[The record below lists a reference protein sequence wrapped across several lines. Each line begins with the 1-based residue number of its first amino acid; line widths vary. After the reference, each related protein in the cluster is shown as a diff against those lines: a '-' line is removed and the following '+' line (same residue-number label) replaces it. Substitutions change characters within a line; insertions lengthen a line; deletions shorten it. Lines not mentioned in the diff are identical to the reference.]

1 MATSTPKRAGSSSKV
16 SAITGYNG
24 PSMSRLVDSY
34 QQLVGDE
41 IASLGLE
48 VEAAKFQLIE
58 SLNKHM
64 IQFIHEMFVSMESC
78 KDELKARDFA
88 KYCKEEWEQIDHFVS
103 EYLSMLISPDGA
115 KAVYYA
121 PTNAEHKPKIAFSLQ
136 ENCPYYIHNKFM
148 MCGIDCDMNCC
159 DQTNITIRLR
169 FYRNLWKAVFTL
181 FNFLLNLEDFDLSEL
196 TLYSNLFMDLLGFG
210 KVYEMMNPMGKAI
223 REQED
228 ATLELL
234 TNDREPLS
242 NEEYDEFYQ
251 LFDAVCADI
260 TEGRLKYVRRIK
272 RAIDETSSSRFELW
286 SPEDYYISTKAS
298 PMYSKYY
305 RQLKKS
311 ILKSM
316 YETDPIAEIE
326 VVAAFDDRWN
336 YHSAYNKVAP
346 DDLNGVLIKCQ
357 LIQNNGKYKNRL
369 IFVACNAIQ
378 DRCNIIQLRS
388 SRILDALV
396 NDCTTR
402 QGTGI
407 DFLLNVTRRWS
418 LQDADNKASVLCFD
432 FSNATDTL
440 DQEFQCKVLE
450 FFFDKATS
458 DFWKFLSQMEKV
470 LYRDDGTQVTF
481 KQKCGQPQG
490 LLGSFNSFAL
500 AHHFVMLM
508 TMKASKMENFDARDF
523 YRILGDDSAIWTI
536 DQQFNHVVS
545 RNYQQICRCANLIIN
560 LDKSTIID
568 ENSSVAM
575 ADFAKVTVRN
585 GEVFTP
591 TPYRLC
597 ATYGQ
602 SITKKIATMVW
613 RQNLNIRGSK
623 EFCDYLIS
631 QMPEEQGYW
640 YNKVLKGSILP
651 IFKNLADESL
661 SVDEAFKCK
670 VRFTFTICALN
681 TGIFSYLT
689 PDRDKETTINRR
701 FDGIKEIIKT
711 KVDWSALDA
720 VENDEHKIWY
730 VLNRNCDIEDIFKHM
745 IAYDAQD
752 ERYLSLVLN
761 SLDHGIHISAR
772 EEQSLYK
779 ILQSQEYLE
788 MASQAKPGAIE
799 AFEDSLESF
808 SDNSVVRDIDH
819 VCNRLLMRSTSKR
832 PSEETMILE
841 SAFQLFQSLEQRTE
855 QFKAQSAS

>member
-1 MATSTPKRAGSSSKV
+1 MAASTPKKAGYNQNV

-24 PSMSRLVDSY
+24 PSKTMLVESY
-34 QQLVGDE
+34 QQLIEDE
-41 IASLGLE
+41 IASLGLSQ
-48 VEAAKFQLIE
+48 EAEQFQLIE

-64 IQFIHEMFVSMESC
+64 IRFIHGMFSSMNSC

-88 KYCKEEWEQIDHFVS
+88 QYCKEEWEQIDEFVS
-103 EYLSMLISPDGA
+103 NYLSMLISPDGA
-115 KAVYYA
+115 EAVYYA
-121 PTNAEHKPKIAFSLQ
+121 PTNVDHKPKVAFSLR
-136 ENCPYYIHNKFM
+136 ENCPYYIHNTFK
-148 MCGIDCDMNCC
+148 MCGLDCEMQCI
-159 DQTNITIRLR
+159 DQTNITIRLT
-169 FYRNLWKAVFTL
+169 FYRYLWKTVFTV

-196 TLYSNLFMDLLGFG
+196 SLYSNLFMDLLAFG

-234 TNDREPLS
+234 MNDREPIS
-242 NEEYDEFYQ
+242 NEEYDWFYQ
-251 LFDAVCADI
+251 LFNTVCADI
-260 TEGRLKYVRRIK
+260 QNGRLRYVRRIK
-272 RAIDETSSSRFELW
+272 RAIDETSSSRFEPW

-298 PMYSKYY
+298 PMYSKNY
-305 RQLKKS
+305 RSLKNS

-316 YETDPIAEIE
+316 FETDPIREID
-326 VVAAFDDRWN
+326 VVAAFDAEWQ
-336 YHSAYNKVAP
+336 YHSAYNEVAP
-346 DDLNGVLIKCQ
+346 DDLRAVLIKCQ

-378 DRCNIIQLRS
+378 DRCNIIQLRTS
-388 SRILDALV
+388 KILRALV

-407 DFLLNVTRRWS
+407 DFLKDITRKWS
-418 LQDADNKASVLCFD
+418 LQDADDKASVLCFD

-450 FFFDKATS
+450 FLFGKVTS
-458 DFWKFLSQMEKV
+458 DFWMFISQLEKS
-470 LYRDDGTQVTF
+470 LYRDDGTVVTF

-508 TMKASKMENFDARDF
+508 TMKASKMEHFDARDF

-536 DQQFNHVVS
+536 DQQFNHVVKES
-545 RNYQQICRCANLIIN
+545 YQKICRCANLKIN

-568 ENSSVAM
+568 ETSSVAK

-602 SITKKIATMVW
+602 SMTKKIATMVW
-613 RQNLNIRGSK
+613 RQNLNVKGSK
-623 EFCDYLIS
+623 QFCDYLLS
-631 QMPEEQGYW
+631 QMSEDQACW

-651 IFKNLADESL
+651 LFDNLADD
-661 SVDEAFKCK
+661 SVLVEEAFKRK
-670 VRFTFTICALN
+670 VRFTFAICALN

-689 PDRDKETTINRR
+689 PDRYKETTINQR

-711 KVDWSALDA
+711 KADWSALDM
-720 VENDEHKIWY
+720 VESDEHKIWY
-730 VLNRNCDIEDIFKHM
+730 VLNRNCDIETIFNHM
-745 IAYDAQD
+745 IAYKAQD

-761 SLDHGIHISAR
+761 SLDHGINITSQ
-772 EEQSLYK
+772 EEDSLFRVY
-779 ILQSQEYLE
+779 QTQEYLE

-808 SDNSVVRDIDH
+808 SDDSVVRDIDH

-832 PSEETMILE
+832 PSEETLILE
-841 SAFQLFQSLEQRTE
+841 STFQLFMNLEQRIE
-855 QFKAQSAS
+855 QFQAQIDA